1 MNRTAQAVE
10 SPGLLGLY
18 RAFWQ
23 HADGARLQVV
33 ASSALLIGSQIVR
46 LTIPWLTAQ
55 AINAIQ
61 VSGSSSVN
69 HAAVL
74 IMLILLATVV
84 SWMMHGPGRIIERT
98 VAVRIRQHLADR
110 LYKRISE
117 LPLAW
122 HEAHHSGETLHRI
135 QKTTLALYDFAGSQF
150 IYLQNLVNLIG
161 PIAALMLLSRATGSL
176 ALAGFLVVGF

>member
-1 MNRTAQAVE
+1 MSRNTLVAE
-10 SPGLLGLY
+10 SPGVLGLY

-23 HADGARLQVV
+23 HADGARIQVV
-33 ASSALLIGSQIVR
+33 GSSTLLIASQLVR

-61 VSGSSSVN
+61 LSGAGSTRD
-69 HAAVL
+69 AAVL
-74 IMLILLATVV
+74 ILLILLATVV
-84 SWMMHGPGRIIERT
+84 SWMMHGPGRVIERSI
-98 VAVRIRQHLADR
+98 AVRVRQHLADR

-135 QKTTLALYDFAGSQF
+135 QKTTLALSDFAGSQF

-161 PIAALMLLSRATGSL
+161 PIAALWLL
-176 ALAGFLVVGF
+176 